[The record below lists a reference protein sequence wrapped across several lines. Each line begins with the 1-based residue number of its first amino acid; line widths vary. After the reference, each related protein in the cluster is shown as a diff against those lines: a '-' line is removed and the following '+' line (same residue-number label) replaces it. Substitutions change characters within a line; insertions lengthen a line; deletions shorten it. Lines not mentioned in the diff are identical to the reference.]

1 MDWGLGCRANWK
13 VSWPVC
19 SSDLEFRVWD
29 TVTFSHWS
37 LVIEEETLSRE
48 KLRHFSPWLSHQQVT
63 GGLVEEWWGPLA
75 CHHLP
80 FSCFL
85 VLWTFLFPLLPGR
98 GKWWEPTQSFELEL
112 TSRWRVSTENG
123 SNWRHLG
130 PVFLEDIHYI
140 RGFVGIRL
148 HGMHNSGVTWPLSH
162 SSYDPEEVV
171 GGAMPQ
177 KHLVPGNITRV

>member
-1 MDWGLGCRANWK
+1 MRYSDILTL
-13 VSWPVC
+13 VSSHRGNPVPWEAETFQPLII
-19 SSDLEFRVWD
+19 SSASDRGPGGGMMG
-29 TVTFSHWS
+29 SS
-37 LVIEEETLSRE
+37 CLSSPAVF
-48 KLRHFSPWLSHQQVT
+48 LLFSPLNIS
-63 GGLVEEWWGPLA
+63 
-75 CHHLP
+75 
-80 FSCFL
+80 
-85 VLWTFLFPLLPGR
+85 FPPLPGR

-140 RGFVGIRL
+140 RGFVGIGL